1 MYNICINNNSKGNTC
16 SNNDDNDYDKDNIY
30 TEPQKKRRNFN
41 NSIRYGKQSIY
52 FFSLNYK
59 FLLQHNVG
67 THHKKLS
74 NNKLPL
80 HQNFIITHKDNFIVH
95 V

>member
-1 MYNICINNNSKGNTC
+1 MSHQRTI
-16 SNNDDNDYDKDNIY
+16 SNAIWATFDKSVCVIVNRKY

-52 FFSLNYK
+52 FFSLSYK
-59 FLLQHNVG
+59 FLLKQDVG

-74 NNKLPL
+74 NNKLLL
-80 HQNFIITHKDNFIVH
+80 HKNFIITHIDNFIV
-95 V
+95 